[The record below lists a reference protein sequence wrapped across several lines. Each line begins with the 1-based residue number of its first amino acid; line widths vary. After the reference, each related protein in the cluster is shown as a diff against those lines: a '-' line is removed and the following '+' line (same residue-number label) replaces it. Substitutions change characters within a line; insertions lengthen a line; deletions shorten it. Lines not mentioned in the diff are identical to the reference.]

1 VELKTQNITS
11 RGHVKV
17 QKCAMGGIEF
27 PGIIRNVR
35 TSEQKGVRR
44 WKVCRKKKAISKTEV
59 KKLISDEMTG
69 SAY

>member
-1 VELKTQNITS
+1 
-11 RGHVKV
+11 
-17 QKCAMGGIEF
+17 MGGMEF
-27 PGIIRNVR
+27 PEIIRNVR

-59 KKLISDEMTG
+59 KKLISDELTG